1 VIKVSCGRNE
11 MSNLLR
17 SLLDYILAPLF
28 MYTASWVAG
37 AWWRQSGGPT
47 WIGFAFYVLV
57 ILVVG
62 RFAYRDGCIERYKNG
77 YVVYAVLVYV
87 IPLAGAM
94 AGGFVGL
101 AKLLMNE
108 SLH

>member
-1 VIKVSCGRNE
+1 
-11 MSNLLR
+11 
-17 SLLDYILAPLF
+17 
-28 MYTASWVAG
+28 
-37 AWWRQSGGPT
+37 
-47 WIGFAFYVLV
+47 VLV

-62 RFAYRDGCIERYKNG
+62 GFAYRDGYIGRYKNG

-87 IPLAGAM
+87 IPLVGAL
-94 AGGFVGL
+94 AGGFVGF